1 MKRILLKEAAQWYA
15 EFCSDDICR
24 NDLEAWQ
31 QWVSQSEEHA
41 WAWRQVEQLQGR
53 LQGMPGRVSVAVWQQ
68 SESERILQRR
78 RFLKGAGVLAI
89 SGGALTAAGYSA
101 LTTPA
106 YQHTTRTGERRSLTL
121 EDGSNL
127 VLNTASA
134 IDTVFS
140 ATERLIVLGEGEILI
155 TTAPDPAHV
164 HRPLSVMTAHGKVRA
179 LGTRFMVRVG
189 NKETQVTVLEHDV
202 EITPGSGGQRQLLTA
217 GETASFSN
225 TKCLPAQSLQPG
237 ADAWCNG
244 MLIVHNWPLSQVLD
258 ELSRYSVQRLRADSG
273 IRQLRL
279 SGAFPL
285 DNIAMALQAIATSVP
300 VDIEY
305 RWQLLGP
312 LAETRLVVRKA

>member
-1 MKRILLKEAAQWYA
+1 MKRTLLKEAAQWYA
-15 EFCSDDICR
+15 EFCSDDISR

-31 QWVSQSEEHA
+31 RWVSQSEDHA

-53 LQGMPGRVSVAVWQQ
+53 LQVVPGRMSVAVWQQ
-68 SESERILQRR
+68 SENARLLQRR

-101 LTTPA
+101 LTSHT
-106 YQHTTRTGERRSLTL
+106 YQHTTRTGERRNLTL
-121 EDGSNL
+121 DDGSSL
-127 VLNTASA
+127 VMNTASA
-134 IDTVFS
+134 VDTLFS
-140 ATERLIVLGEGEILI
+140 ETERLVVLGEGEILV
-155 TTAPDPAHV
+155 TTAPDSAQL
-164 HRPLSVMTAHGKVRA
+164 HRPLSVMTSHGKIRA
-179 LGTRFMVRVG
+179 LGTRFMVRVSD
-189 NKETQVTVLEHDV
+189 KETHVAVLEHDV
-202 EITPGSGGQRQLLTA
+202 EITPKNGAQRQLLTA
-217 GETASFSN
+217 GEKSSFSSA
-225 TKCLPAQSLQPG
+225 KCLPAQPLQPG

-258 ELSRYSVQRLRADSG
+258 ELSRYSMQRLRADSG

-285 DNIAMALQAIATSVP
+285 DNVAMALQAITTSVP

-312 LAETRLVVRKA
+312 LAETRLVVRKV

>member
-1 MKRILLKEAAQWYA
+1 MKRTLLKEAAQWYS
-15 EFCSDDICR
+15 EFCSDDISR
-24 NDLEAWQ
+24 KDLEAWQ
-31 QWVSQSEEHA
+31 LWVSQSDEHA

-53 LQGMPGRVSVAVWQQ
+53 LQVMPGRLSAAVWQQ
-68 SESERILQRR
+68 SESQRILQRR

-101 LTTPA
+101 LTTHT
-106 YQHTTRTGERRSLTL
+106 YQHATRTGERRSLTL
-121 EDGSNL
+121 DDGSK
-127 VLNTASA
+127 VMLNTASA
-134 IDTVFS
+134 IDTLFS
-140 ATERLIVLGEGEILI
+140 ETERVIVLGEGEILV
-155 TTAPDPAHV
+155 TTAPDSAQL
-164 HRPLSVMTAHGKVRA
+164 HRPLSVMTSHGKVRA
-179 LGTRFMVRVG
+179 LGTRFMVRVSD
-189 NKETQVTVLEHDV
+189 KETHVAVLEHDV
-202 EITPGSGGQRQLLTA
+202 EITPKNGDRRQLLKA
-217 GETASFSN
+217 GEKSSFSSA
-225 TKCLPAQSLQPG
+225 KCLPARPLPPG

-285 DNIAMALQAIATSVP
+285 DNIAMALQAITTSVP

-312 LAETRLVVRKA
+312 LAETRLIVRA